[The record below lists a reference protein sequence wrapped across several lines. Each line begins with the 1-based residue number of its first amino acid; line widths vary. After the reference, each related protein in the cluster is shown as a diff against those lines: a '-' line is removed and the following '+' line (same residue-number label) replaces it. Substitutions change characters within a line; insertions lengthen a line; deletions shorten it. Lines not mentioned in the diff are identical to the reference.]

1 MPLCFWAAQTA
12 VMALDVG
19 VGISRLV
26 FRPSLPP
33 HTAATAIQCTCQS
46 HVVTRLFNNRESDD
60 NAAPSVVLA
69 ELKTDNLNEQFE
81 SIQRAFELFA
91 FLKRKRIGAFL
102 QRKRIGHKL
111 AEDSGSCH
119 LVKG

>member
-1 MPLCFWAAQTA
+1 MPLCFWASQTA
-12 VMALDVG
+12 VVASDVG
-19 VGISRLV
+19 VGIGRLA

-33 HTAATAIQCTCQS
+33 HTAATAIQRACRS
-46 HVVTRLFNNRESDD
+46 HVIDRMFDNGESDD
-60 NAAPSVVLA
+60 NATPLVVLA